1 MSALFRN
8 SSFFQHNNPV
18 GISDRFEAVSDN
30 DYRPPRNQGIDSL
43 LHFYFILRIERGGSL
58 IQQHDRSFFQHGT
71 GNGDPLFFSS
81 RKSAATF
88 SYHRIVSFGQT
99 HDEFVTTSLFRCHY
113 NLFIRSIC
121 PAETDI
127 ILQRIL
133 KQIDILKNHGTMFH

>member
-1 MSALFRN
+1 MSVPVYSKVWRTAPAGSKVHHECLVCN

-43 LHFYFILRIERGGSL
+43 LHFHFI
-58 IQQHDRSFFQHGT
+58 F
-71 GNGDPLFFSS
+71 
-81 RKSAATF
+81 
-88 SYHRIVSFGQT
+88 
-99 HDEFVTTSLFRCHY
+99 
-113 NLFIRSIC
+113 FIRSIC

>member
-43 LHFYFILRIERGGSL
+43 LHF
-58 IQQHDRSFFQHGT
+58 
-71 GNGDPLFFSS
+71 
-81 RKSAATF
+81 
-88 SYHRIVSFGQT
+88 
-99 HDEFVTTSLFRCHY
+99 HY
-113 NLFIRSIC
+113 IFFIRSIC

>member
-1 MSALFRN
+1 MSVPVYSKVWRTAPAGSKVHHECLVPQFA
-8 SSFFQHNNPV
+8 FFQHNNPV

-43 LHFYFILRIERGGSL
+43 LHFHFI
-58 IQQHDRSFFQHGT
+58 F
-71 GNGDPLFFSS
+71 
-81 RKSAATF
+81 
-88 SYHRIVSFGQT
+88 
-99 HDEFVTTSLFRCHY
+99 
-113 NLFIRSIC
+113 FIRSIC

>member
-43 LHFYFILRIERGGSL
+43 LHFHF
-58 IQQHDRSFFQHGT
+58 
-71 GNGDPLFFSS
+71 
-81 RKSAATF
+81 
-88 SYHRIVSFGQT
+88 
-99 HDEFVTTSLFRCHY
+99 